1 MLRDFDIFEKFP
13 DGSTIWRTCV
23 FGKFEAE
30 RKMQELAEH
39 SENEFWA
46 IDIQAGL
53 PLPTVAGRH
62 GHRSSAAGAGNQ

>member
-1 MLRDFDIFEKFP
+1 MLRDFDIFENFP

-39 SENEFWA
+39 SENDFWA
-46 IDIQAGL
+46 INIQSREF
-53 PLPTVAGRH
+53 LPTVGRH
-62 GHRSSAAGAGNQ
+62 SPRASSAKAGSQ